1 MTGLKIYA
9 SGGVF
14 KVIMFDSHEGKTYVY
29 KGNDALKII
38 KLLNDDKGKIKNLFY
53 SDGDL
58 VFRIGNVKV
67 VLCNINELKKYKE
80 LDFIFNYVKNK
91 KYKLKKNKMQKVTA
105 ISLAMIL
112 SAIGIVSVKA
122 ASVSGISNQNNV
134 FIESSYLDDEP
145 SHSQNVTESV
155 SNKDNDFE
163 GEVLQ
168 DAYESAQPL
177 ETEEHYDENLF
188 ETLSD
193 ELDVGVQSDSEKLNY
208 VRENYGDIIEKYS
221 SVYGLDANLVTA
233 IATQE
238 RGRHSAIIDSGGAI
252 GLMQV
257 QVSVWDGKTIKAYNY
272 KTNEVETINITLEK
286 LKNVD
291 FNIRV
296 GCAILQEYLN
306 VMNDNIIAA
315 IQSYNMGPG
324 SVRKIINNYANS
336 CGKTYEE
343 VLDDSSDT
351 GWLEYRNSS
360 YAGDPDYVEHVIRYY
375 TNDVKEISSKK

>member
-1 MTGLKIYA
+1 MNGLKIYA

-155 SNKDNDFE
+155 SNKDNDFG

>member
-1 MTGLKIYA
+1 MNGLKIYA

-177 ETEEHYDENLF
+177 ETEEHYDEDLF

>member
-1 MTGLKIYA
+1 MNGLKIYA